1 MLRAHPLLP
10 LPRVTRRLLALLG
23 FVAVI
28 VLAVA
33 LLYRVYM
40 HHIQSEPYDE
50 EEGAVV
56 QVNSKNYSPLLLNY
70 WSIEIS

>member
-1 MLRAHPLLP
+1 LLP
-10 LPRVTRRLLALLG
+10 FPFVTRRLLALLG

-28 VLAVA
+28 MLAVA

-40 HHIQSEPYDE
+40 HHVQSEPYDD

-56 QVNSKNYSPLLLNY
+56 QVESKNYSPLLLNY
-70 WSIEIS
+70 SSIEIW

>member
-1 MLRAHPLLP
+1 
-10 LPRVTRRLLALLG
+10 VTRRILALLG

-28 VLAVA
+28 VLAVT

-40 HHIQSEPYDE
+40 HHVQSEPYDE

-56 QVNSKNYSPLLLNY
+56 QVDSKNYSPLLLNY
-70 WSIEIS
+70 CSTAIS